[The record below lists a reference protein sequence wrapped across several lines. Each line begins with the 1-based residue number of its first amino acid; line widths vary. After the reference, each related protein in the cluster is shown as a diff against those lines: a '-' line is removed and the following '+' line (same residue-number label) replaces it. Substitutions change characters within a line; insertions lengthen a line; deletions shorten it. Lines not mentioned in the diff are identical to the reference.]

1 MVKNQTLARPTR
13 ACSGHRLAPASFV
26 GESDVQLILSSSRK
40 QQNMLLL
47 LLSSLLP
54 LMNKQLVN
62 LLYKL

>member
-1 MVKNQTLARPTR
+1 MVKNQKLAGATR
-13 ACSGHRLAPASFV
+13 TCSGRKLAPASFAE
-26 GESDVQLILSSSRK
+26 ESDEQLILSSSRK